1 MFAEQTD
8 FRAVV
13 KDFGEKLILRW
24 LDVKS
29 GRWIPP
35 APSKR
40 ELQNRNTLDFAKKFK
55 ILAFSQSEGD

>member
-1 MFAEQTD
+1 MEQTD
-8 FRAVV
+8 FRAIV
-13 KDFGEKLILRW
+13 KDFGEKLTLRW

-40 ELQNRNTLDFAKKFK
+40 EFQNRNTLDFAKKLK